1 MKALCQIAASHFQA
15 AREDRDGR
23 SRYRATK
30 MSLRDKL
37 GWYRELL
44 RPYVWAEFIFLY
56 LIYGGNSNG

>member
-44 RPYVWAEFIFLY
+44 RPYVWAEFIFC
-56 LIYGGNSNG
+56 I